1 MIRYIRGAVLDI
13 QLGSILIDVGGIGYE
28 VRLAL
33 TASVTAKIGDEVALH
48 TYFVVRETSQE
59 LYGFPTLPEREM
71 FELLIDLP
79 GIGPKSALHIMSQAD
94 VRLLS
99 EAAERND
106 AAYLSKLSGIGKK
119 SAEKI
124 VMGLKDKIAP
134 NGSETVHT
142 DDNDV
147 IDALIALGYSSDEA
161 RRGLRDL
168 PATATNTKERLMEAL
183 KILGS
188 S

>member
-1 MIRYIRGAVLDI
+1 MIRHIRGNVLDL
-13 QLGSILIDVGGIGYE
+13 QVGSILIDVGGIGYE

-33 TASVTAKIGDEVALH
+33 TASVTAKIGEEVSLH
-48 TYFVVRETSQE
+48 TYFIVRETLQE
-59 LYGFPTLPEREM
+59 LYGFPTLPERDM

-79 GIGPKSALHIMSQAD
+79 GIGPKSALHILSQAD
-94 VRLLS
+94 VRLLE

-106 AAYLSKLSGIGKK
+106 AVYLSKLSGIGKK

-124 VMGLKDKIAP
+124 VMGLKDKIVPRGDTAAH
-134 NGSETVHT
+134 S

-147 IDALIALGYSSDEA
+147 IDALIALGYTSDEA
-161 RRGLRDL
+161 RRALRDM
-168 PATATNTKERLMEAL
+168 PVTAINTKERLMEAL